1 MFATLDPTVRPLIL
15 PSRRRVLVSD
25 TVGFI
30 RNLPT
35 TLVKAFR
42 ATLEEVNEA
51 ALILHVVDV
60 SSPVAAEHTAHVLK
74 VLAEIGASEVPRIL
88 VLNKIDRLDA
98 AEADAAILQRRLLGE
113 AGGNTGMR
121 AVGISAITGVGMD
134 RLLAAIDDVLP
145 MDLLVRTTLDLSA
158 GDGATL
164 AMLHEFGRVLST
176 RYEENRV
183 VVEAEVPESLER
195 RLRAR

>member
-1 MFATLDPTVRPLIL
+1 
-15 PSRRRVLVSD
+15 
-25 TVGFI
+25 
-30 RNLPT
+30 
-35 TLVKAFR
+35 
-42 ATLEEVNEA
+42 
-51 ALILHVVDV
+51 
-60 SSPVAAEHTAHVLK
+60 
-74 VLAEIGASEVPRIL
+74 
-88 VLNKIDRLDA
+88 
-98 AEADAAILQRRLLGE
+98 
-113 AGGNTGMR
+113 MR
-121 AVGISAITGVGMD
+121 AVGISAITGVGMG